1 MRVFAAATIAVAA
14 FALTTPQDAL
24 GVAAA
29 RRSSVA
35 RRLFLEDA
43 KSGKSSFELA
53 CLVTREASAA
63 RSIGPRALE
72 TMDELSRMT
81 SARLALQSLEPS
93 RSSRAV
99 RVARAVAATVLDR
112 AEGFE
117 VLRGHADREAHL
129 VDACLATR
137 RAGAPLALAVADE
150 IARRTSGGAV
160 RGALVKRGD
169 AIVLLDDETGE
180 RAVLSLRGAGEGAAA
195 AGGGAA
201 VTDLGREA
209 TNGFAPRRLVALLL
223 GGIQSSAAACG
234 DLVELVGAADRI
246 LALAEVDGAV
256 TFAEWQL
263 AAVDVASSCCALD
276 WTERRDEARDLLRAA
291 TREQRRKG
299 EKPRCASC
307 RAALLLKNPWF
318 DEA

>member
-1 MRVFAAATIAVAA
+1 MRVFAAATVALSAA

-29 RRSSVA
+29 RRSGVA

-150 IARRTSGGAV
+150 IARRASGGAGPHTTPWHFLFAV
-160 RGALVKRGD
+160 RSFFIPCTTWCCDIPSMSSGMLVKSACRG
-169 AIVLLDDETGE
+169 LL
-180 RAVLSLRGAGEGAAA
+180 
-195 AGGGAA
+195 
-201 VTDLGREA
+201 
-209 TNGFAPRRLVALLL
+209 
-223 GGIQSSAAACG
+223 
-234 DLVELVGAADRI
+234 
-246 LALAEVDGAV
+246 
-256 TFAEWQL
+256 
-263 AAVDVASSCCALD
+263 
-276 WTERRDEARDLLRAA
+276 
-291 TREQRRKG
+291 
-299 EKPRCASC
+299 
-307 RAALLLKNPWF
+307 
-318 DEA
+318 